1 MKKVTV
7 FIRKCKLHIRCGVY
21 EEERKLGVEVE
32 VDIKVLS
39 EKFVDYQELYNLLVR
54 TSNEEFIYLE
64 DFTETVINNI
74 NRKWNCEKI
83 EITVSKRSLP
93 FQNSME
99 AAGINV
105 VWEKNN
111 E

>member
-21 EEERKLGVEVE
+21 EEERKLGVEVD
-32 VDIKVLS
+32 VDVKVLS
-39 EKFVDYQELYNLLVR
+39 EKFIDYQDLYNLLIEV
-54 TSNEEFIYLE
+54 SQKEFIYLE
-64 DFTETVINNI
+64 DFAETVINNI
-74 NRKWNCEKI
+74 NGKWSCEKI
-83 EITVSKRSLP
+83 EITLSKRSLP

-99 AAGINV
+99 AAGVNII
-105 VWEKNN
+105 WEKSN